1 MGAEAVIYA
10 VCFSQPGITA
20 VTAMFWESA
29 VGDASL
35 VLYAAAFA
43 SAGTAMS
50 MQIIVLPWLARW
62 YNPDLI
68 PALMFGN
75 NLGSNL
81 GAITGLIQKPGD
93 DEPVFGYVC

>member
-1 MGAEAVIYA
+1 MHAHQPAAPTEAQYA
-10 VCFSQPGITA
+10 LTR
-20 VTAMFWESA
+20 
-29 VGDASL
+29 
-35 VLYAAAFA
+35 AFRHG
-43 SAGTAMS
+43 SPRTTHDPHHLQAGTAMS

-93 DEPVFGYVC
+93 KNSLFG

>member
-1 MGAEAVIYA
+1 
-10 VCFSQPGITA
+10 
-20 VTAMFWESA
+20 
-29 VGDASL
+29 
-35 VLYAAAFA
+35 
-43 SAGTAMS
+43 MS

-81 GAITGLIQKPGD
+81 GAITGLIQNPGD
-93 DEPVFGYVC
+93 KNSLFG